1 MVILLP
7 PVPGPKIRGI
17 DPELLKVFHFIWRKR
32 SILIKHVKY
41 NPSLHSENDVLTT
54 TVSAVAMSLLSQF
67 SVT

>member
-32 SILIKHVKY
+32 SILIKQ
-41 NPSLHSENDVLTT
+41 LHSENDVLTT